1 MWWVTFVVSWAAF
14 MSLLVLTIIHEDRK
28 DAILRAQIN
37 TTLTSTLS
45 LYPDEPEQAPRQ
57 LDGCAQSCSPVG
69 LYDSRDACSTT
80 QSVSSSGTA
89 TWNGRAKVG

>member
-1 MWWVTFVVSWAAF
+1 MMLWWVWFAVTWTAF

-57 LDGCAQSCSPVG
+57 LRGPAQS
-69 LYDSRDACSTT
+69 
-80 QSVSSSGTA
+80 SSSVE
-89 TWNGRAKVG
+89 RAEGCCKSAAS

>member
-1 MWWVTFVVSWAAF
+1 MFWLWFAVTWAAF
-14 MSLLVLTIIHEDRK
+14 MSLLVLTIIHENRR

-37 TTLTSTLS
+37 CTLARTLDV
-45 LYPDEPEQAPRQ
+45 YPERSEQAQQQ
-57 LDGCAQSCSPVG
+57 LHGCA
-69 LYDSRDACSTT
+69 